1 LGSNARTFF
10 PVTSTITSLNGI
22 PRNCASSSSNH
33 GHAADLKQYV
43 EAHARIIAD
52 GTKQIVFDRIQ
63 NKITDDDLRF
73 AFDQIK
79 ESEATSLLAIEVTL
93 KAAAQDAINAAISV
107 AEAAINKAVG
117 IALL

>member
-1 LGSNARTFF
+1 MKFALVNPAWTFEGSTYFGCQE
-10 PVTSTITSLNGI
+10 PHYPLE
-22 PRNCASSSSNH
+22 
-33 GHAADLKQYV
+33 L
-43 EAHARIIAD
+43 
-52 GTKQIVFDRIQ
+52 
-63 NKITDDDLRF
+63 LF

>member
-1 LGSNARTFF
+1 MTEINIQKLTQDIIAAATGA
-10 PVTSTITSLNGI
+10 
-22 PRNCASSSSNH
+22 AK

-52 GTKQIVFDRIQ
+52 GTKQIVSDRIQ

-107 AEAAINKAVG
+107 VEAAINKAVG

>member
-1 LGSNARTFF
+1 MSDINIQRLTQEIIAVATGA
-10 PVTSTITSLNGI
+10 
-22 PRNCASSSSNH
+22 AK

-43 EAHARIIAD
+43 EAHAKIIAE
-52 GTKQIVFDRIQ
+52 GAKQIASDRIQ
-63 NKITDDDLRF
+63 NKITDDDVRF

-107 AEAAINKAVG
+107 AEHAINKAVG
-117 IALL
+117 IALF

>member
-1 LGSNARTFF
+1 MIMAEINIQKLTQDIVAAATGA
-10 PVTSTITSLNGI
+10 
-22 PRNCASSSSNH
+22 AK
-33 GHAADLKQYV
+33 GHATDLKQYV
-43 EAHARIIAD
+43 EAQAKLIAE
-52 GTKQIVFDRIQ
+52 GVKQIASDRIQ
-63 NKITDDDLRF
+63 NKMTDDDVRF

>member
-1 LGSNARTFF
+1 MPEINIQKLTQDIIAAATGA
-10 PVTSTITSLNGI
+10 
-22 PRNCASSSSNH
+22 AKA
-33 GHAADLKQYV
+33 HAADLQQYV
-43 EAHARIIAD
+43 EAHAKIIAE
-52 GTKQIVFDRIQ
+52 GAKETASDRIQ
-63 NKITDDDLRF
+63 NKITDDDVRF

-93 KAAAQDAINAAISV
+93 KAAAQDAINAVISV

>member
-1 LGSNARTFF
+1 MPEINIQKLTQDIIAAATGA
-10 PVTSTITSLNGI
+10 
-22 PRNCASSSSNH
+22 AK

-43 EAHARIIAD
+43 EAHSNIIAE
-52 GTKQIVFDRIQ
+52 GAKEIASDRIQ
-63 NKITDDDLRF
+63 NKITDEDVRF
-73 AFDQIK
+73 AFDQVK

-93 KAAAQDAINAAISV
+93 KASAQDAVNAAISV